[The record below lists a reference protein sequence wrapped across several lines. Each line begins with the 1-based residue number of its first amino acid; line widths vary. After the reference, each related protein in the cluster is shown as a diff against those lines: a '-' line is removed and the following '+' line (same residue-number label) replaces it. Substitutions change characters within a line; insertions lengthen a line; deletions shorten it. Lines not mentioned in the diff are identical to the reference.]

1 MKTKTGVCL
10 VFLFMLFPVLGCHAQ
25 DAAAPKAG
33 EDTAKLVE
41 QAKPK
46 EEPNTWDFGKIKK
59 DSTEERQFIFKN
71 ETGRLLTVTG
81 VNTSCGCTGS
91 TIKDKTLV
99 SGMSTEVAVK
109 FNSKGY
115 AVGPVTQNVYIA
127 NDDPLTP
134 VIKFTVKIEVVE

>member
-1 MKTKTGVCL
+1 MKSKMGVFL
-10 VFLFMLFPVLGCHAQ
+10 VFLFMFFPVLGCHAQ

-33 EDTAKLVE
+33 EDKTKLVE
-41 QAKPK
+41 QAQTK

-91 TIKDKTLV
+91 TIKDKTLL
-99 SGMSTEVAVK
+99 SGMSTEVVVK
-109 FNSKGY
+109 FNSKGF
-115 AVGPVTQNVYIA
+115 AVGPVTKYIYIA
-127 NDDPLTP
+127 IDDPQNP
-134 VIKFTVKIEVVE
+134 VIKFTVKIEVAE

>member
-1 MKTKTGVCL
+1 MKIKTGVCV
-10 VFLFMLFPVLGCHAQ
+10 VFLFMFFPVLGCHAQ
-25 DAAAPKAG
+25 DAAAPKVG
-33 EDTAKLVE
+33 EDTAKGVE

-59 DSTEERQFIFKN
+59 GSTEERQFIFKN

-91 TIKDKTLV
+91 TIKDKTLL
-99 SGMSTEVAVK
+99 SGMSTEVDVK

-115 AVGPVTQNVYIA
+115 AVGPVTQYVYIA
-127 NDDPLTP
+127 IDDPQNP
-134 VIKFTVKIEVVE
+134 VIKFTVKIQVVE

>member
-1 MKTKTGVCL
+1 MKSKMGVFL
-10 VFLFMLFPVLGCHAQ
+10 VFLFMFFPVLGCHAQ
-25 DAAAPKAG
+25 DAAAPQAG
-33 EDTAKLVE
+33 EDKAKLVE
-41 QAKPK
+41 QAETK

-59 DSTEERQFIFKN
+59 GSTEERQFIFKN